1 MREEERLKVIYETAA
16 SMITRTPETWAKY
29 LNFASRIYKYS
40 FDNALLIYAQ
50 DPSASMLA
58 TKEIWKRVGRDPIDK
73 AKHIA
78 VCEYKDAKNSLKY
91 LFDVSQTNGNIIPKQ
106 WAADESMQTLLAL
119 MLSKRYNLD
128 NPYLN
133 LVIGQLVHEV
143 IAQSFEQYMQD
154 FELDIEGHFFSE
166 LPKDGLYA
174 QIREI
179 VEASAQIF
187 ICFRCGI
194 EAPKSCMQMLSTIP
208 HFDTVPLVAR
218 LGNIVTEVSKHI
230 LLEIAHT
237 VKLLEKERSEN
248 HGEQIE
254 PDIYREIWPALPE
267 HQHRGSVGEQ
277 RSTPGQVRAGL
288 DELPSQEPPATVYD
302 PSNDRQ
308 FGSDRP
314 ESRHG
319 SSGTAGN
326 NLSTAI
332 DEESASTDRGH
343 DGESPP
349 SEQPAPDSG
358 GNRDD
363 GNRPETEITI
373 EQPNP
378 EKEPQG
384 SFLLPEIW
392 YTPEKHIPYRVGD
405 IIHSPTTQVRIV
417 KITNDELFY
426 AFDDED
432 ENTAP
437 HVLEREHFETN
448 LENGTYRCIQ
458 PSDDELYVGPVEK
471 NAENVTD
478 ESTKLA
484 VDSDDQVTPADTQE
498 YTRADHKM
506 TDEEYRIGYEHILT
520 STHMYPENMY
530 TAIRSLFDTELG
542 ISEKA
547 QALGE
552 IYHQYGNAELQE
564 DILYRAVLREDD
576 GISFYIG
583 DGYTYMPWFEI
594 AVIIEA
600 MIENGEYPEPQEQET
615 DELAQR
621 IGDYNIPDEID
632 EMNGAGDTDETE
644 TDTDDDYK
652 LSDEELYAC
661 VDGFLAFTYNL
672 QNGWQEE
679 MAAEVT
685 KAQPDEYIM
694 YDLFRDI
701 GEKPLPVINSYVEC
715 FAFEDHV
722 TIRVNNVDLDFT
734 YKEVAERIKALIDI
748 GDFPI
753 TAVQPTRV
761 IVVPKGGQPY
771 ETILYKGDESLR
783 LLVDNTDYS
792 DIVSYELEENIL
804 AVCAEEVP
812 ENEPINRIIMG
823 DIPVR
828 GTFVIVR
835 INDRGD
841 NISLTDEDI
850 EKYQHQFSP
859 IGLDITQKLAE
870 LHEQSIELFP
880 FQRAKEQPDF
890 EKEATPPTYDDTQ
903 FIEITDIPRFDEI
916 DSFVPV
922 PKVVEFPTD
931 AGQQLDLFSFSWDDI
946 DGEETPDSSFAL
958 DEDTSSEGN
967 EVKVTDPI
975 TEPTVPETKESSSAS
990 KRHKRINYRYSPDD
1004 NLYPPGAKTKFHNN
1018 MEAIRL
1024 LQRIESERRL
1034 ATADEQK
1041 ILARYVGWGGIADA
1055 FNSKAESWDKEYR
1068 ELKLALDE
1076 KDYKQARDSILTAY
1090 YTDPEL
1096 VSCIYGALEQ
1106 FGFTD
1111 GKNRR
1116 ILDPAMGTG
1125 NFYSVLPEQLQNAKL
1140 TGVEIDSITGR
1151 LARQLYQN
1159 VDVQITGFETS
1170 KIENNTYDV
1179 VVGNVPFNEI
1189 KIFDRR
1195 YENNYYVHDYFFIR
1209 ALDALKPGGIA
1220 IFITSKGTMDKD
1232 NTTARDEI
1240 AQRADLI
1247 GAIRLPNNAFKAL
1260 AGTEVT
1266 TDILFLKKL
1275 DQKRDVPVTQLPNW
1289 CFTSTRKSDHMRLNE
1304 YYLDH
1309 PDMMLGD
1316 MKYISGRFGHT
1327 EACIAPEGQ
1336 ELYPLLHAAIGKLH
1350 GQFTAQPDEE
1360 ITEQEQEI
1368 STEGLLEAPEG
1379 MKTYTYQIQNNKIYY
1394 CSDGKLHPQDITGKK
1409 AERIIGLCSIREALR
1424 EVIDIQSS
1432 DMPYDPAELQAA
1444 QTELNR
1450 RYDNFVR
1457 KNGPINDKGNIL
1469 AFSDDDTFP
1478 LLRSIEDYDKKSDTW
1493 SKSAVFT
1500 RATIRPNR
1508 LPDHAET
1515 ALQALQISLN
1525 LKQKVDIPFMAKLYG
1540 RSPEE
1545 VISELGNKIYLNP
1558 QKYYGNPYEGW
1569 ELGEEYL
1576 SGYVKDKLAYAK
1588 LRAEDDPELFNR
1600 NVEALQAVQPKD
1612 LLPGDIE
1619 YSIGTPWIPIEYYT
1633 QFMYEIFGT
1642 YERNKGT
1649 ESHCINVEYMEYSN
1663 QWFITGKQ
1671 EEKDSVKVNKGFGT
1685 SRINAYEILEDTLNL
1700 QSVTIRDKV
1709 KYIDTDGKEKEKYV
1723 VNAKETM
1730 IARGKQQQIKEAFRG
1745 WLFQDKVRSDTLL
1758 RIYNETFN
1766 NVVPR
1771 TYDGSHLIFPGMS
1784 DTEQLRPHQLNVA
1797 ARIIYYGTALMA
1809 HEVGA
1814 GKTAAMIAAGMYMK
1828 RAGIINKPVY
1838 VVPNHII
1845 DQWANEFLRFFPG
1858 ASLLVTNEKDFEKK
1872 NRQRFVSKIA
1882 MGEYDGIIISHSQFE
1897 KIAMSRERQE
1907 KMLTDEINHLSYVI
1921 DRIKAEKGENWSIK
1935 QMVIFQKRLM
1945 DKLDR
1950 LVNADKKDDLIDFE
1964 ALGIDY
1970 MFVDEAHMYKNCFS
1984 YTKIRNVAG
1993 ISTASSQRAAD
2004 MKLKCHYLLEKY
2016 QGRGITFAT
2025 GTPISNSLAELF
2037 IMQVYLQPQ
2046 ELKRRKIDFFDNW
2059 AATYAQ
2065 ITTSLEIRP
2074 EGTGYRMRTRFA
2086 RFQNL
2091 PELMNVFFLV
2101 ADIQT
2106 EDMLELS
2113 VPEIEGGKAQ
2123 AVVTETTEFQKEVLV
2138 TYIQRAEAIRKGEV
2152 EPYEDNMLKLTH
2164 EAKLLSI
2171 DPRLLYPDAPNDP
2184 GSKLNVAIRDVFETW
2199 EYGMEK
2205 MLTQIVFCDSGTPKP
2220 GRFNVYGEMK
2230 SCLLEMGVPEREI
2243 AFIHDAKTDAQREA
2257 LFEKVREGD
2266 VRILLGSTQKLGM
2279 GTNVQDRLYCIN
2291 HLDCPW
2297 RPSDIQQRNGR
2308 GKRQGNLNPFIKI
2321 RQYVTRGTFDSYLW
2335 QIQEQKLRF
2344 ITQVMTG
2351 KAITRTCEDID
2362 ETVLTA
2368 AEFKAIA
2375 TDNPLLAEK
2384 MNVDNE
2390 VTRLSI
2396 LQANWQ
2402 NERASLRHA
2411 IDNGYP
2417 REIARITELIRH
2429 VEQDIQAVKLASNK
2443 DFSIEINGVRYSERA
2458 KAGEALE
2465 AYMAL
2470 IWKEDKADDVEI
2482 GRFCG
2487 MKVQTGQDFFT
2498 RKVRLANNGVYS
2510 AEMGYSG
2517 LGNITRLEN
2526 LIEKLPDIRS
2536 DYEKKLTDVQVQLE
2550 EAKTQVEKPFE
2561 YADMLENNS
2570 RRQGEINTQL
2580 EFKELSAH
2588 EEVIFD
2594 ETDSPVATVSAQ
2606 LVNEQECA
2614 Q

>member
-1 MREEERLKVIYETAA
+1 MREDERLKVIYETAT
-16 SMITRTPETWAKY
+16 SMITRTPEAWAQY
-29 LNFASRIYKYS
+29 LAFASRIYKYS
-40 FDNALLIYAQ
+40 FDNALLVYVQ

-58 TKEIWKRVGRDPIDK
+58 TKEIWKRVGRDPIEK

-78 VCEYKDAKNSLKY
+78 VCEYKNAKNSLKY
-91 LFDVSQTNGNIIPKQ
+91 LFDVSQTNGTTIPKQ
-106 WAADESMQTLLAL
+106 WIAEESMQTPLAL
-119 MLSKRYNLD
+119 MLSERYNLD
-128 NPYLN
+128 NPYLSM
-133 LVIGQLVHEV
+133 VIGQFVHE
-143 IAQSFEQYMQD
+143 AMEQSFEQYMQD

-166 LPKDGLYA
+166 LPKEGLYA

-179 VEASAQIF
+179 IEASAQIF
-187 ICFRCGI
+187 ICSRCGTS
-194 EAPKSCMQMLSTIP
+194 APKSCIQSLSTIS

-230 LLEIAHT
+230 LLEIERT
-237 VKLLEKERSEN
+237 IKLVEKERSEN

-254 PDIYREIWPALPE
+254 PDIYRERWPVLPE
-267 HQHRGSVGEQ
+267 HQHRKRVGEQ
-277 RSTPGQVRAGL
+277 RSARGQVRTGL
-288 DELPSQEPPATVYD
+288 DEPPAQEPPAEVYD
-302 PSNDRQ
+302 PANDRRS
-308 FGSDRP
+308 GNDRP
-314 ESRHG
+314 ESGHR
-319 SSGTAGN
+319 SSGEAGN
-326 NLSTAI
+326 DLSAAI
-332 DEESASTDRGH
+332 DGEPAAADRGH
-343 DGESPP
+343 NGEGPSP
-349 SEQPAPDSG
+349 EQPAPDSG

-363 GNRPETEITI
+363 GNRLETEVTT
-373 EQPNP
+373 EQPSP
-378 EKEPQG
+378 QKEPQG
-384 SFLLPEIW
+384 SFSMPEISS
-392 YTPEKHIPYRVGD
+392 TPI
-405 IIHSPTTQVRIV
+405 Q
-417 KITNDELFY
+417 DE
-426 AFDDED
+426 
-432 ENTAP
+432 
-437 HVLEREHFETN
+437 
-448 LENGTYRCIQ
+448 
-458 PSDDELYVGPVEK
+458 PSGE
-471 NAENVTD
+471 
-478 ESTKLA
+478 
-484 VDSDDQVTPADTQE
+484 
-498 YTRADHKM
+498 HKM

-520 STHMYPENMY
+520 STAMYPESMY
-530 TAIRSLFDTELG
+530 TAIRNLFDKGLG

-552 IYHQYGNAELQE
+552 VYRQYGNAALQE
-564 DILYRAVLREDD
+564 DILYRTVLREDD

-594 AVIIEA
+594 AVIIDA
-600 MIENGEYPEPQEQET
+600 MIEDGDYPDPREQEA
-615 DELAQR
+615 DSFAER

-632 EMNGAGDTDETE
+632 EMTGDADTKEPVTAIDE
-644 TDTDDDYK
+644 DYN
-652 LSDEELYAC
+652 LTDEELYAC
-661 VDGFLAFTYNL
+661 VDGFLALTYNL
-672 QNGWQEE
+672 QDGWQEE
-679 MAAEVT
+679 MAAEVA
-685 KAQPDEYIM
+685 KAQPDEYVI

-701 GEKPLPVINSYVEC
+701 EEKLLTVSNSYVEC

-722 TIRVNNVDLDFT
+722 TIRVDNVDLDFP
-734 YKEVAERIKALIDI
+734 YQEIAERIKALIEI
-748 GDFPI
+748 GDFPV
-753 TAVQPTRV
+753 TAVQQNRE
-761 IVVPKGGQPY
+761 Q
-771 ETILYKGDESLR
+771 EANEH
-783 LLVDNTDYS
+783 
-792 DIVSYELEENIL
+792 EE
-804 AVCAEEVP
+804 AEQRE
-812 ENEPINRIIMG
+812 
-823 DIPVR
+823 
-828 GTFVIVR
+828 
-835 INDRGD
+835 
-841 NISLTDEDI
+841 
-850 EKYQHQFSP
+850 
-859 IGLDITQKLAE
+859 
-870 LHEQSIELFP
+870 HEQDLEGTLFP
-880 FQRAKEQPDF
+880 FRRTKSQPDF
-890 EKEATPPTYDDTQ
+890 EKEAPPPAVDDTQ
-903 FIEITDIPRFDEI
+903 FVEITDIPRFNEI
-916 DSFVPV
+916 DTFVPV
-922 PKVVEFPTD
+922 PKVVEFPKNAGRQISLFDFISNDTD
-931 AGQQLDLFSFSWDDI
+931 SD
-946 DGEETPDSSFAL
+946 ETPDASFVL
-958 DEDTSSEGN
+958 DEDTVDKGGDGTKAAEP
-967 EVKVTDPI
+967 V
-975 TEPTVPETKESSSAS
+975 TEPAEPEERKSAPAP
-990 KRHKRINYRYSPDD
+990 KRPKRINYHYSVDD
-1004 NLYPPGAKTKFHNN
+1004 NLYPPGAKTKFQNN

-1041 ILARYVGWGGIADA
+1041 ILAQYVGWGGIADA
-1055 FNSKAESWDKEYR
+1055 FNPKADSWDKEYR

-1076 KDYKQARDSILTAY
+1076 KDYAKARDSILTAY
-1090 YTDPEL
+1090 YTEPEL
-1096 VSCIYGALEQ
+1096 VSCLYGALEQ

-1151 LARQLYQN
+1151 LARQLYQKA
-1159 VDVQITGFETS
+1159 DVQITGFETS
-1170 KIENNTYDV
+1170 KVENDTYDIA
-1179 VVGNVPFNEI
+1179 VGNVPFNEI
-1189 KIFDRR
+1189 QIYDRR
-1195 YENNYYVHDYFFIR
+1195 YEENYYIHDYFFIR

-1220 IFITSKGTMDKD
+1220 IFITSKGTMDKVD
-1232 NTTARDEI
+1232 TSAREEI

-1247 GAIRLPNNAFKAL
+1247 GAIRLPDNTFKAL

-1275 DQKRDVPVTQLPNW
+1275 EHRRNVPKTQLPDW
-1289 CFTSTRKSDHMRLNE
+1289 VFTNTRRSDYMRLNQ

-1316 MKYISGRFGHT
+1316 MKYVSGRFGRT
-1327 EACIAPEGQ
+1327 EACVAPEGQ
-1336 ELYPLLHAAIGKLH
+1336 ELYPLLRDAIGKLH
-1350 GQFTAQPDEE
+1350 GEFTAQPDEE

-1379 MKTYTYQIQNNKIYY
+1379 MKTYTYQIQDGKIYY

-1409 AERIIGLCSIREALR
+1409 AERIVGLCGIRDALR

-1432 DMPYDPAELQAA
+1432 DMPYDPAVLHTAQA
-1444 QTELNR
+1444 ELNQ
-1450 RYDNFVR
+1450 RYDAFVK

-1478 LLRSIEDYDKKSDTW
+1478 LLRSIEDYDKQSDTW
-1493 SKSAVFT
+1493 NKSPVFT

-1508 LPDHAET
+1508 LPNHAET
-1515 ALQALQISLN
+1515 ALQAMQISLN

-1540 RSPEE
+1540 KSPEE
-1545 VISELGNKIYLNP
+1545 VIAELGAKIYLNP

-1569 ELGEEYL
+1569 ELDEEYL

-1588 LRAEDDPELFNR
+1588 LRAEDAPELFNR

-1619 YSIGTPWIPIEYYT
+1619 YSIGTPWIPTEYYT
-1633 QFMYEIFGT
+1633 QFMYETFGT

-1649 ESHCINVEYMEYSN
+1649 ESYCINVEYMEYSN

-1671 EEKDSVKVNKGFGT
+1671 QEKDSVKVNKGFGT
-1685 SRINAYEILEDTLNL
+1685 SRKNAYEILEDTLNL
-1700 QSVTIRDKV
+1700 QSVTVRDKV

-1730 IARGKQQQIKEAFRG
+1730 IARGKQQQIKEAFRD
-1745 WLFQDKVRSDTLL
+1745 WLFKDKSRSDVLL
-1758 RIYNETFN
+1758 TIYNETFN
-1766 NVVPR
+1766 NVIPR
-1771 TYDGSHLIFPGMS
+1771 TYDGSHLVFPGMS

-1797 ARIIYYGTALMA
+1797 ARIIYNGTALMA

-1814 GKTAAMIAAGMYMK
+1814 GKTAAMVAAGMYMK
-1828 RAGIINKPVY
+1828 RAGIVNKPVY

-1907 KMLTDEINHLSYVI
+1907 KMLTDEINNLSYVI
-1921 DRIKAEKGENWSIK
+1921 DQIKAEKGENWSIK
-1935 QMVIFQKRLM
+1935 QMVIFQKNLM
-1945 DKLDR
+1945 AKLDR

-1970 MFVDEAHMYKNCFS
+1970 MFIDEAHMYKNCFS

-2016 QGRGITFAT
+2016 QGRGVTFAT

-2091 PELMNVFFLV
+2091 PELMNIFFLV

-2106 EDMLELS
+2106 EDMLGLP
-2113 VPEIEGGKAQ
+2113 VPEVEGGKAQ
-2123 AVVTETTEFQKEVLV
+2123 AVVTETTEFQKEVLA
-2138 TYIQRAEAIRKGEV
+2138 TYIQRAEAIRKNEV

-2184 GSKLNVAIRDVFETW
+2184 GSKLNIAIRDVFNTW
-2199 EYGMEK
+2199 EDGKEK
-2205 MLTQIVFCDSGTPKP
+2205 RLTQIVFCDSGTPKP
-2220 GRFNVYGEMK
+2220 GQFNVYDEMK
-2230 SCLLEMGVPEREI
+2230 SRLLEMGVPEREI

-2308 GKRQGNLNPFIKI
+2308 GKRQGNLNPSIKI

-2375 TDNPLLAEK
+2375 TNNPLLAEK

-2390 VTRLSI
+2390 VTRLLI
-2396 LQANWQ
+2396 LQASWQ

-2411 IDNGYP
+2411 IDNSYP
-2417 REIARITELIRH
+2417 REIARITELINLAT
-2429 VEQDIQAVKLASNK
+2429 QDIQALEQAPSK

-2465 AYMAL
+2465 KYMAL
-2470 IWKEDKADDVEI
+2470 VWKEERTSTDMEI
-2482 GRFCG
+2482 GFFRG
-2487 MKVQTGQDFFT
+2487 MKVQISREFYS
-2498 RKVRLANNGVYS
+2498 KKIKLLNNGAYS
-2510 AEMGYSG
+2510 VDMSDSG

-2526 LIEKLPDIRS
+2526 LVEKLPDIRG
-2536 DYEKKLTDVQVQLE
+2536 DYEKKLADIQVQLE
-2550 EAKTQVEKPFE
+2550 EAKIEVEKPFQ
-2561 YADMLENNS
+2561 YAEMLENYS

-2580 EFKELSAH
+2580 EFKELSTQ

-2594 ETDSPVATVSAQ
+2594 ENDSPMAAVSGQ
-2606 LVNEQECA
+2606 PYIEQECA